1 MVTRSVES
9 WLTGREEPILKL
21 SLEPDDPRILFSFMG
36 TDLTLAPEGGT
47 TGGKGFC
54 RMSNDV
60 ENTVTA
66 CRQVRDTTTGE
77 IQGYE
82 KTANTYH
89 TGKRYPGRLGQLASH
104 HGDEKVWGVWPKTT
118 INIKGAALAEGSEVQ
133 YGHSEGMQ
141 FPPMNRV
148 ERAMRPEIQ
157 VKSIGEGEA
166 SNGTV
171 QLKALEPLA
180 FMDVGDGEQDSSLLV
195 ETEVHA
201 DPASADQDQLS
212 VFLSKFVLP
221 LRFRYDEPV
230 TLRGIR
236 LLKFVLSPLTYSPQ
250 REDAASFSMLPAK
263 YGGKEGIFN
272 LTDLQTMPSFLSP
285 PHFFGRYESREEGR
299 MVVRGDKLLGILTHD
314 VGCIYLHLYV
324 NLYPSFSFRLPHIA
338 KDAVFGR
345 PDI

>member
-47 TGGKGFC
+47 MGGKGFC

-66 CRQVRDTTTGE
+66 CLQLRDETTGA
-77 IQGYE
+77 IKGYE
-82 KTANTYH
+82 KTPNTYH
-89 TGKRYPGRLGQLASH
+89 TGKHYPGRLGQLASH

-141 FPPMNRV
+141 FPPMNKV
-148 ERAMRPEIQ
+148 ERAITPKAQIKRAGE
-157 VKSIGEGEA
+157 VKA
-166 SNGTV
+166 SNGTMQV
-171 QLKALEPLA
+171 KALESLA
-180 FMDVGDGEQDSSLLV
+180 FMNAEDSGQDSSLPV
-195 ETEVHA
+195 ETEVLA

-236 LLKFVLSPLTYSPQ
+236 LLKFVLSPLTFSPQ
-250 REDAASFSMLPAK
+250 RADAASFSMLSAK
-263 YGGKEGIFN
+263 DGGKEGIFN

-285 PHFFGRYESREEGR
+285 PHFFGRWESREGGR
-299 MVVRGDKLLGILTHD
+299 KE
-314 VGCIYLHLYV
+314 
-324 NLYPSFSFRLPHIA
+324 
-338 KDAVFGR
+338 
-345 PDI
+345 